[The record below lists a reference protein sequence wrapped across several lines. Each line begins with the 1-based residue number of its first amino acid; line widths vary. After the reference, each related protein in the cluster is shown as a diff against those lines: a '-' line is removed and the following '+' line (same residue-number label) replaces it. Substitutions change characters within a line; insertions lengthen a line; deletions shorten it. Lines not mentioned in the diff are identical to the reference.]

1 MANIVTYL
9 LLVAGLHFY
18 QIDGAIEKVILYSD
32 GCAYQ
37 NRNVTLSNA
46 LSAFAKKHGI
56 IVEQKFLE
64 RGHTQ
69 MECDSVHAHIETKLK
84 KRDIF
89 VPSQYVEVMENA
101 RPKQPYTVKYWL
113 QFL

>member
-1 MANIVTYL
+1 MK
-9 LLVAGLHFY
+9 
-18 QIDGAIEKVILYSD
+18 KVILYSD
-32 GCAYQ
+32 GCEYQ

-64 RGHTQ
+64 QGHTWRN
-69 MECDSVHAHIETKLK
+69 MTPSMHTETKLK

-89 VPSQYVEVMENA
+89 VSSQYVEVMENA
-101 RPKQPYTVKYWL
+101 RPKQPYTVK
-113 QFL
+113 